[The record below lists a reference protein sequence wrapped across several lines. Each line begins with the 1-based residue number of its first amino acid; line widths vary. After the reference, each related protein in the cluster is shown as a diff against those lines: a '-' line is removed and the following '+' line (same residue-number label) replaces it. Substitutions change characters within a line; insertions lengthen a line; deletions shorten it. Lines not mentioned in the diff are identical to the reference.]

1 MNRKEARHR
10 LIFEMLQA
18 GTAAGLVLAAR
29 FVRNRTIFATPVGL
43 VEETLTRGMR
53 RGLPVTVQQDIVIS
67 ADGPHILFP
76 YRIS

>member
-1 MNRKEARHR
+1 LGGQLTPSQETVVVG
-10 LIFEMLQA
+10 FFGCVE
-18 GTAAGLVLAAR
+18 
-29 FVRNRTIFATPVGL
+29 FPTIFATPVGL

-67 ADGPHILFP
+67 ADGPHVPFS